1 MTDSRRI
8 ARALAG
14 AVPAT
19 RRRSPLACQPMLD
32 GGGAMGEGHTP
43 SDRFTAVGE
52 RGDSRPAVVVAVCT
66 YRRNEQLR
74 RLLEHL
80 LVTASA
86 AQDHCALGVVV
97 VDDNRGGDA
106 RPVADAFAERFELG
120 LQYRHSGLGNI
131 SAARNLG
138 LDAARASSD
147 WIVMTDDDCVPD
159 ERWLVELLAT
169 QRRTGADAVSGPLV
183 RRAPADAPRWLVDQP
198 FLEQGLNLYPQDAP
212 LGFASTHNSMLST
225 DWLRRHD
232 DHRFEPALGEL
243 GGEDMFFYRSA
254 HRRGLSIA
262 YAAKAVVYED
272 QPAERLSYRFMLR
285 QALWLGNSSMVTSL
299 DSAEA
304 SRSRLVVHGLARVSR
319 AAAHPF
325 RQLRHGRSPQLRYS
339 VSVAAG
345 GVGVL
350 LGTIG
355 IRLRHH

>member
-1 MTDSRRI
+1 MGDGFYAHRFAAS
-8 ARALAG
+8 
-14 AVPAT
+14 VPG
-19 RRRSPLACQPMLD
+19 MLE
-32 GGGAMGEGHTP
+32 GGGASREGSTP
-43 SDRFTAVGE
+43 SDPPAELGQDAHT
-52 RGDSRPAVVVAVCT
+52 RPAVVAAVCT
-66 YRRNEQLR
+66 FRRNDQLR

-80 LVTASA
+80 IVAASA
-86 AQDHCALGVVV
+86 AQHSCALGVVV
-97 VDDNRGGDA
+97 VDDNRDGEA
-106 RPVADAFAERFELG
+106 RPVADEFAERFELG

-159 ERWLVELLAT
+159 ERWLLELLAT

-198 FLEQGLNLYPQDAP
+198 FLEQGLNLYPPDAS

-225 DWLRRHD
+225 EWLRRHD
-232 DHRFEPALGEL
+232 DHRFEHALGEL

-254 HRRGLSIA
+254 HRRGLSIT
-262 YAAKAVVYED
+262 YAAEAVVYED

-299 DSAEA
+299 ESAEA
-304 SRSRLVVHGLARVSR
+304 TRSRLVVHGLARVSR
-319 AAAHPF
+319 AAAHPL
-325 RQLRHGRSPQLRYS
+325 RRLRHGRSPQLRYS
-339 VSVAAG
+339 LAVAAG

-350 LGTIG
+350 LGTVG